1 MNDVFIISTSHQLL
15 QLDYAMRWFNLSND
29 NVQIILM
36 CQRSEAKELLKKIK
50 ELGFK
55 NVESFEYWKFKD
67 IIRGAANEF
76 NSFLKKIEGCK
87 RLYLSQYFADYS
99 LIAASVL
106 KPSTLYVM
114 DEGTASF
121 VVVSSR
127 NKKKILDWKLLVKSI
142 LYKKCLKFPK
152 SISYFTQYDLGNIS
166 ISDSIVK
173 YSLLK
178 RDNVITLDDNSIL
191 ILGSSVVE
199 VEVVV
204 FPTYMSIIKKIK
216 DSHSD
221 KKIFYYAHRKEDE
234 NKLQLIKNM
243 GISIVNSDQ
252 PFESHFGELVKTSS
266 IYYSFYSPIF
276 DNISKLY
283 NNIPELRMIKFQES
297 DVLRNKKVVMDIY
310 YNYSKNDSVKLIN
323 IDKL

>member
-1 MNDVFIISTSHQLL
+1 MNAVFIISTSHQLL
-15 QLDYAMRWFNLSND
+15 QLDYAMRAFSLSVD

-36 CQRSEAKELLKKIK
+36 CQRSEATELLKKIK

-55 NVESFEYWKFKD
+55 NIESFEYWKFKD
-67 IIRGAANEF
+67 VIRGAANEF
-76 NSFLKKIEGCK
+76 ISFLKKIKGCN

-99 LIAASVL
+99 LLAAAVL
-106 KPSTLYVM
+106 KPSILYVM

-121 VVVSSR
+121 LIVSTR
-127 NKKKILDWKLLVKSI
+127 NKKNLLDWKLLVKSI
-142 LYKKCLKFPK
+142 LYKRCLKFPK
-152 SISYFTQYDLGNIS
+152 SVSYFTQYDLGNIS

-178 RDNVITLDDNSIL
+178 QDNVITLDDNSIL

-204 FPTYMSIIKKIK
+204 FQTYMSIIKKIK
-216 DSHSD
+216 DFHSD

-243 GISIVNSDQ
+243 GISIVNSHQ
-252 PFESHFGELVKTSS
+252 PFESYFGELVESSS

-323 IDKL
+323 INML